1 MENFNKFGF
10 NWRVGRNWGL
20 AHPSHICWCDSN
32 CVNVQPDGI
41 ILGIERNDRVFV
53 TDEPGMWGKIKTYKW
68 GVGYISSIETIKY
81 GALEVKFEL
90 PQGQHL
96 WPAIWVT
103 DGKTW
108 PPEIDIV
115 EAWSNKYKGKHQYNR
130 MWGCIPL
137 PFVNRIFPGVVTGNC
152 PDNKGGKSY
161 YTSLFKGT
169 CTKHLNIKG
178 ENTCM
183 LYWQPDEISIIW
195 NGRLIAQEKDP
206 EVLKWFNDSE
216 GMEIHLNNYVANDFT
231 QEDYINLPSYVES
244 SLKILDLEYTK

>member
-20 AHPSHICWCDSN
+20 AHPNHICWCDSN
-32 CVNVQPDGI
+32 CVDVYADCI
-41 ILGIERNDRVFV
+41 ILGIEKDDQIF
-53 TDEPGMWGKIKTYKW
+53 DIDGKHKTYQW

-81 GALEVKFEL
+81 GTLEVKFEL
-90 PQGQHL
+90 PQGNNL
-96 WPAIWVT
+96 WPAIWAT
-103 DGKTW
+103 DGNTW

-115 EAWSNKYKGKHQYNR
+115 EGWTNKYKGKHRYNR

-152 PDNKGGKSY
+152 LDNKGGKSY
-161 YTSLFKGT
+161 YTSPFKGT
-169 CTKHLNIKG
+169 CAKHLNIKG
-178 ENTCM
+178 ENTCL

-206 EVLKWFNDSE
+206 ELLKWFNDSE
-216 GMEIHLNNYVANDFT
+216 GMEIHLNNYVTNDFT
-231 QEDYINLPSYVES
+231 QEDYNHLRYNAS
-244 SLKILDLEYTK
+244 SLKILDLKYTK